1 MKELRPG
8 GMKRHSVAPDS
19 GAPAVEISRRLAVL
33 NRLLAISADDSSLQE
48 QLDRGLDAI
57 LSTPWLQTQPRG
69 SIHLVDEKGDML
81 RIAAHRG
88 FDTEMLGRSAVVPFG
103 RGACGRSIDSGQ
115 TMFIDFD
122 PVATLE
128 AGCDIPVGHYS
139 LPIRRTGRTLGVL
152 TLHIRPGHVRD
163 PDEHMFL
170 VSVTDVL
177 AAMIEH
183 RQIEDRR
190 RALLHENRELT
201 KRLIQLQEEEYRRL
215 ARELHDEMGQSLTAI
230 KADAALIVKHCQTS
244 ASPISRSAQAIA
256 ATADDLY
263 ELTRALL
270 RHLRPGALDELG
282 LVAALESYV
291 NEWHARRPGIACTFL
306 AEGELEG
313 LGEEINIA
321 LYRVIQECLTNV
333 IRHAAASR
341 VEVRLYRARGAAEV
355 DEVCLQVKDDGRGI
369 AAQEAPWTNQRFG
382 LLGMRERVEGLGGRI
397 VLDSPPGEGLG
408 VTVHLPLIAD
418 SDTDPEPQ

>member
-1 MKELRPG
+1 MEELRPG
-8 GMKRHSVAPDS
+8 GMKSHSVAPDR
-19 GAPAVEISRRLAVL
+19 GVPAIEISRRLVVL

-57 LSTPWLQTQPRG
+57 LSAPWLQTQPMG
-69 SIHLVDEKGDML
+69 SIHLVDEKGDTL

-88 FDTEMLGRSAVVPFG
+88 FDAEMLRRCAVVPFG
-103 RGACGRSIDSGQ
+103 RGACARSINSGE
-115 TMFIDFD
+115 TGFVDFGQ
-122 PVATLE
+122 VATLE
-128 AGCDIPVGHYS
+128 AGCNIPVGHYS
-139 LPIRRTGRTLGVL
+139 LLIRRGERTLGVL
-152 TLHIRPGHVRD
+152 TLHIRPGHVHD
-163 PDEHMFL
+163 PDEHTFL

-183 RQIEDRR
+183 RQIEDRK

-201 KRLIQLQEEEYRRL
+201 KRLIQLQEEEYRWL

-230 KADAALIVKHCQTS
+230 KADATLIVKHCQS
-244 ASPISRSAQAIA
+244 SISPIGRSAQAIA

-263 ELTRALL
+263 ELTHALL

-282 LVAALESYV
+282 LVAALESYLR
-291 NEWHARRPGIACTFL
+291 EWHARRPGIACTFS
-306 AEGELEG
+306 AQGELEG

-341 VEVRLYRARGAAEV
+341 VDVRLYRARGAAEV
-355 DEVCLQVKDDGRGI
+355 DEVCLQVRDDGRGI

-382 LLGMRERVEGLGGRI
+382 LVGMRERVEGLGGRI
-397 VLDSPPGEGLG
+397 ALDSPPGEGLS

-418 SDTDPEPQ
+418 MDTDTEPQ